1 MQLRFLSPLF
11 FLILMFASKT
21 SLADNP
27 RKVKVTIKTSAECVY
42 CKENLEES
50 LRKIKGIRKVE
61 CDYVK
66 HELYIVYNSK
76 KITLEQIK
84 VKINELGYD
93 ADGQKANFDKFKK
106 LEDAKE

>member
-1 MQLRFLSPLF
+1 MPLRLLSLLFLFLF
-11 FLILMFASKT
+11 VSKT

-27 RKVKVTIKTSAECVY
+27 RRVKATIKTSAECVY

-50 LRKIKGIRKVE
+50 LRKVKGIRKVE

-66 HELYIVYNSK
+66 HEVYIVYNSK
-76 KITLEQIK
+76 RITIEKIRSIM
-84 VKINELGYD
+84 NEMGYD

-106 LEDAKE
+106 PEHEKTK